1 MKVQFSQ
8 QFSEAFASLHQ
19 SSDDESKALKK
30 MKQAKQKMSMS
41 GVVAD
46 PLKLDITK
54 VYDIDD
60 QAEVD

>member
-1 MKVQFSQ
+1 
-8 QFSEAFASLHQ
+8 
-19 SSDDESKALKK
+19 
-30 MKQAKQKMSMS
+30 MSMS

-60 QAEVD
+60 QAEVDQERGEVLTKEDQNILGDVVFLR